1 MDATR
6 KVKLEAKQVSMEY
19 YSDKRKQYLLALHDV
34 NLKVCDGELV
44 CIVGPSGCG
53 KSTFLN
59 AVDGLLK
66 ISEGQILLDGKE
78 ISAPG
83 PDRAMVF
90 QNDSLFPW
98 RTVLRNVMY
107 GMEMQRKGTPAEM
120 RERAEYFVQLVGLAE
135 FEHHYPNELSGG
147 MRQRVNIARALA
159 TDPEL
164 LLLDEPFA
172 ALDAQTRE
180 FMQVEL
186 LKILDRA
193 KKTALFITHQINEAV
208 FLADRVIVFSARPG
222 SVKADIPIELPK
234 ERSLK
239 LKHDARFLELEDRIW
254 RLIEEE
260 SAKTGMVTVSGSG
273 A

>member
-1 MDATR
+1 MGNT
-6 KVKLEAKQVSMEY
+6 KPLKLEASHVAMEY
-19 YSDKRKQYLLALHDV
+19 YSERRKQYLLALSNI
-34 NLKVCDGELV
+34 NLKVFDGELV
-44 CIVGPSGCG
+44 SIVGPSGCG

-66 ISEGQILLDGKE
+66 ITEGKILLNGNE
-78 ISAPG
+78 ITGPG

-98 RTVLRNVMY
+98 RTVYGNVMY
-107 GMEMQRKGTPAEM
+107 GMEMQKKFSSADM
-120 RERAEYFVQLVGLAE
+120 KERARHFIQMVGLAG
-135 FEHHYPNELSGG
+135 FDKHYPNELSGG

-159 TDPEL
+159 TDPDL

-186 LKILDRA
+186 LKILEKA
-193 KKTALFITHQINEAV
+193 KKTAIFITHQINEAV
-208 FLADRVIVFSARPG
+208 FLSNRVIVFSARPG
-222 SVKADIPIELPK
+222 TVKEDVEINLPDQ
-234 ERSLK
+234 RSLK
-239 LKHDARFLELEDRIW
+239 IKHDPRFLELEEHIW

-260 SAKTGMVTVSGSG
+260 SAKTGMITVS
-273 A
+273 